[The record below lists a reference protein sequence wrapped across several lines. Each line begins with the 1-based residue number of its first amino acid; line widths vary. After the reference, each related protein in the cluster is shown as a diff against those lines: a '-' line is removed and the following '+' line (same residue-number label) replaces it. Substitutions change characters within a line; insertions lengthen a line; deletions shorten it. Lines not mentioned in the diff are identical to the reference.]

1 MSTRS
6 HVGIKEGNK
15 FRYIYVHFD
24 GYPTGVGA
32 TLRKHYTDPKK
43 VEELIS
49 LGDCSVLGDV
59 LEPEREKF
67 DDYKSKVLNENGSLF
82 YGRDRGEKG
91 VEARTQ
97 DWDEYQKEQLNDVW
111 IEYIYVFENGKWKG
125 YSKELYCP
133 IMDKDPEFDDITD
146 EDIQPS
152 IESFRE
158 IADEEYEEE
167 DEDA

>member
-6 HVGIKEGNK
+6 HVGIKEGGK
-15 FRYIYVHFD
+15 FKYIYVHFD

-43 VEELIS
+43 VEQLIS

-59 LEPEREKF
+59 LEPERESF
-67 DDYKSKVLNENGSLF
+67 DYDSKVLNENGSMF

-91 VEARTQ
+91 VEAKVK
-97 DWDEYQKEQLNDVW
+97 DWDEYLKEQLDDIW
-111 IEYIYVFENGKWKG
+111 IEYIYVFEDGKWKG
-125 YSKELYCP
+125 YSKDLYCP

-152 IESFRE
+152 IKSFRE